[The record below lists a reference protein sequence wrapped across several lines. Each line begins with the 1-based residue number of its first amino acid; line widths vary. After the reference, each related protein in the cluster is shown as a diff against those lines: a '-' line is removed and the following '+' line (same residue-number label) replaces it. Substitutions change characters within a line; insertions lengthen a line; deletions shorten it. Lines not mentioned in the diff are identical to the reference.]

1 MRTLTSSTFRFSLL
15 LVLLAAPLAAQ
26 DVVSVEPAAP
36 VRGEPVRVTFSAPV
50 DTVRVT
56 YRPGALSAHTETF
69 TPGAASFEFTPER
82 AGVVSVA
89 AGDATKSLSV
99 RFKEA
104 PLGGLVVMVLAGL
117 ILFGG
122 AAISLRALLADGH
135 KIEID
140 PTLRPDT

>member
-1 MRTLTSSTFRFSLL
+1 MRTLSLL

-26 DVVSVEPAAP
+26 SVVSVEPAAP
-36 VRGEPVRVTFSAPV
+36 VRGEPVRVTFSEPV
-50 DTVRVT
+50 DSVTVT
-56 YRPGALSAHTETF
+56 YRPGAISARTETF
-69 TPGAASFEFTPER
+69 TPGAASFEFTPQR

-89 AGDATKSLSV
+89 SGSASKSLSV
-99 RFKEA
+99 RFTKA
-104 PLGGLVVMVLAGL
+104 PLPGLVVMILAGL

-135 KIEID
+135 RIEID